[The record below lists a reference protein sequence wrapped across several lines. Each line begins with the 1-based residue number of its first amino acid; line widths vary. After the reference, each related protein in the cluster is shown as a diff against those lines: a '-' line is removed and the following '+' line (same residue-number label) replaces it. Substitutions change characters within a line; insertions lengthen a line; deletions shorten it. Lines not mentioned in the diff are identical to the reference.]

1 MNGPKLHL
9 WKNRRFARLLVGN
22 FLLWTSVF
30 GALVL
35 CVLLMSRA
43 YSVQSV
49 YDQHGEVNQS
59 TLERRIEEMENDL
72 RNNRHIMLRV
82 AGSDD
87 VTDHFR
93 TSPLFN
99 SAYEPYQIYTRIN
112 EDLISY
118 CLWDA
123 NISSMFLYNESKDQ
137 IISSDYGTMYAVN
150 YLDSS
155 WKEAY
160 ERLKNNEK
168 VEPFLRDGGSYYNH
182 RTVLTLMQSV
192 PIVRSQCKGAVVIN
206 LDCQEFFDSQFG
218 ESLYV
223 VMNGENQIICSGGFS
238 ESSFVPEQLPQEVLG
253 QAGNHLVKLGRQQVL
268 VTAAHSTSYDWWT
281 YSIDLLEN
289 YNARIRAFDNIMAL
303 LIAAGLMLVM
313 FFSYML
319 SVRMF
324 VPVKHIMYVLEERR
338 DEMIMPVDERRSL
351 RSELMLLADAVS
363 NTLDRNKEL
372 SSILEERLQ
381 RLNQVRLR
389 MLQGQVN
396 PHFLYN
402 TLASINWMV
411 LEKLPDDN
419 EISDALCS
427 LSELLR
433 DRLKNTGMISLK
445 EELKQVERYV
455 TLQKL
460 CFADSLEL
468 DYSLQE
474 EAEQCAVPSMVIQ
487 TLVENSVKHGLD
499 SENDRTLYIRISAR
513 RVQEHLFLTVEDDGC
528 GITLQELSALNKA
541 LEKENADPGKS
552 IGLSNV
558 SQQLR
563 LLFGEDAHIHLEGA
577 PQNGFKVEITIP
589 VVEIGDLIPS

>member
-9 WKNRRFARLLVGN
+9 WKNKRFARLLVGN
-22 FLLWTSVF
+22 FMLWASVF

-35 CVLLMSRA
+35 CVLLISRW

-49 YDQHGEVNQS
+49 YDQHGEVNQI
-59 TLERRIEEMENDL
+59 TLQKRIEDMENDL

-99 SAYEPYQIYTRIN
+99 SAYEPYQIYTRIH
-112 EDLISY
+112 EDLMSY

-150 YLDSS
+150 YLDTS

-206 LDCQEFFDSQFG
+206 LDCQAFFDSQFG
-218 ESLYV
+218 DHPYV
-223 VMNGENQIICSGGFS
+223 VMDADNRMICSGSFS
-238 ESSFVPEQLPQEVLG
+238 ADAFTPEQLPQEVLG
-253 QAGNHLVKLGRQQVL
+253 QAGNHLLKLGRRQVL
-268 VTAAHSTSYDWWT
+268 VTAACSSSYDWWT

-289 YNARIRAFDNIMAL
+289 YNDRIRAFDNIMAI
-303 LIAAGLMLVM
+303 LIAVGLVLVM
-313 FFSYML
+313 VFSYML

-351 RSELMLLADAVS
+351 RSELTLIAEAVS
-363 NTLDRNKEL
+363 HTLDRNKEL

-402 TLASINWMV
+402 TLASINWMA

-433 DRLKNTGMISLK
+433 DRLKNTGMISLR

-460 CFADSLEL
+460 CFNDALEL
-468 DYSLQE
+468 ESVLED
-474 EAEQCAVPSMVIQ
+474 EAEACAVPSMVIQ

-499 SENDRTLYIRISAR
+499 SENGRTLHIRISAHR
-513 RVQEHLFLTVEDDGC
+513 DHEHLFLKVEDDGC
-528 GITLQELSALNKA
+528 GIAYTDLSALNKT
-541 LEKENADPGKS
+541 LEKDSADPGKS

-563 LLFGEDAHIHLEGA
+563 LLFGEEAHIHLDGA
-577 PQNGFKVEITIP
+577 PQNGFKVEIVIP
-589 VVEIGDLIPS
+589 VVQISDLIPS